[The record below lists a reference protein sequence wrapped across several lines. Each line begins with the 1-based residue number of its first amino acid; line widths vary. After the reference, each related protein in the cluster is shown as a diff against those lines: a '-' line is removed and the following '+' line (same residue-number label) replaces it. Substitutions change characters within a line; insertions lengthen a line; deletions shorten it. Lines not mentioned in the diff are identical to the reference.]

1 LIQIKGDVMK
11 IYVSLFLLFTAAV
24 AAQMTDEDVRA
35 RLDLV
40 HNGKIDQVRSEIASL
55 RQQYPNDPGVA
66 YIDAY
71 VTEDGSLAAKKYQSV
86 VDTYPNS
93 SWADDALYRVYQY
106 YYAVGLYKTAD
117 TKLEQLN
124 RQYPNS
130 LYAKKESTAPQ
141 RLAETPVPAQTPAD
155 PETASPSQQPESADA
170 PVVQQSGGPYAVQ
183 VGVYSLEPTAIQ
195 QSNIMTQTV
204 GRQASVFSKQSG
216 GRTVFAVAFEGFE
229 TDRAARQFGSEL
241 KSKFNLDWFIVKR

>member
-1 LIQIKGDVMK
+1 MK
-11 IYVSLFLLFTAAV
+11 IYVSLFLLFTASA
-24 AAQMTDEDVRA
+24 AAQMSEEDVRA
-35 RLDLV
+35 KLDLV
-40 HNGKIDQVRSEIASL
+40 HNGKIDQVRSEIATL

-71 VTEDGSLAAKKYQSV
+71 VTEDGSLAARKYQAV
-86 VDTYPNS
+86 VDTYPTS

-117 TKLEQLN
+117 SKQEQLN
-124 RQYPNS
+124 KQYPNS
-130 LYAKKESTAPQ
+130 IYAKKELPAPQ
-141 RLAETPVPAQTPAD
+141 RLAGTPVPVQTPGD
-155 PETASPSQQPESADA
+155 SEVSSSLPQQESAA
-170 PVVQQSGGPYAVQ
+170 VSAAQSSGGPYAVQ

-204 GRQASVFSKQSG
+204 GKQASVFSKQSG

-229 TDRAARQFGSEL
+229 TEQAARQFGSEL
-241 KSKFNLDWFIVKR
+241 KSKFNLEWFIVKR